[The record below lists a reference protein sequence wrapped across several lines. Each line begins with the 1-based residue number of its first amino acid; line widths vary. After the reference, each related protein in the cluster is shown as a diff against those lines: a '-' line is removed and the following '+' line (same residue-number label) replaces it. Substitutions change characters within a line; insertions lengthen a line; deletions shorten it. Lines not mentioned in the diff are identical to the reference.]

1 MHKDKQIAV
10 LQKRTGP
17 AAFIGY
23 VVLQL
28 AVVLFSG
35 VFLNF
40 LYGERIHHVSQDTFW
55 TFSGISIL
63 GLLLLFTASFSLA
76 VERTMQ
82 GNYLVVKTLKVFGV
96 AAWKREYSEVVN
108 VFYKTVSLVSDVE
121 ETLALFVKL
130 ANGKTKCLTPLHWLV
145 IFNISSSELVT
156 FRSQCVRLGKV

>member
-1 MHKDKQIAV
+1 MHEDKQIAV
-10 LQKRTGP
+10 LHKRTGP

-40 LYGERIHHVSQDTFW
+40 LYGQQIHHVSQYTFW
-55 TFSGISIL
+55 TFSGISIF

-76 VERTMQ
+76 VERTTK
-82 GNYLVVKTLKVFGV
+82 GNYLVVKTLKILGV
-96 AAWKREYSEVVN
+96 VAWKQEYSEVVS
-108 VFYKTVSLVSDVE
+108 VFDKTVSLVSDVE

-130 ANGKTKCLTPLHWLV
+130 ANGTTKCLTPLHWLV
-145 IFNISSSELVT
+145 IFTISNSELVN